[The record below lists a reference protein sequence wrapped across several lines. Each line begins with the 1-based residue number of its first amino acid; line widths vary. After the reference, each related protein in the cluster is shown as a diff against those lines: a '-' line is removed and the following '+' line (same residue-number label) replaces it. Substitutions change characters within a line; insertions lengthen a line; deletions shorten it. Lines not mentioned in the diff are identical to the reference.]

1 MIDTT
6 PEFIAMQDAPAKQR
20 KIGLYLLVMSVVLMF
35 IALGTYTFHQHQT
48 LGQSRE
54 HDASVSS
61 QLTST
66 KKDLAAAKSDNA
78 DLTSQN
84 QTLSDTAAKCSVY
97 PAVTRHMSNAM
108 TYELKALLA
117 APGVR
122 SSGCPRPPRRCTRS
136 PAFWTLTSPTTVSCR
151 TCAARAPAW
160 EPDPPSPHS
169 NTAVGLAHMEG
180 KHHG

>member
-1 MIDTT
+1 MKGTTMIDTT

-35 IALGTYTFHQHQT
+35 IALGTYTFHQHQI
-48 LGQSRE
+48 LGQSQK
-54 HDASVSS
+54 HAASVSS

-108 TYELKALLA
+108 TYELKAVTGGTWGSIIWLPKATSEMHKVTSILDSHQSYDGELQDVCG
-117 APGVR
+117 P
-122 SSGCPRPPRRCTRS
+122 SSGLG
-136 PAFWTLTSPTTVSCR
+136 A
-151 TCAARAPAW
+151 
-160 EPDPPSPHS
+160 
-169 NTAVGLAHMEG
+169 
-180 KHHG
+180 